1 MLKSLFQDG
10 RKLSQLYASF
20 LIPVPPFPITYS
32 DISVSISAVRLAGSL
47 SQPPPP
53 SFLNQASQAP
63 RPSTQRSRQH
73 SLKLLW
79 PPRFSRGHL
88 LFQRQKQS
96 PPGGRERRE
105 RNGYT
110 LARRVVSRVSV
121 RWIQVLGFPPFG
133 FEIAEMSP
141 WPDKCAFPRS
151 QHSFFL
157 SFFLSRSSILLESSD
172 PAPILLQSSNH
183 RRRFRR
189 PLPLSLLFIDP
200 GF

>member
-1 MLKSLFQDG
+1 MALSEKVTRVSKKVRKSYDGLTKSYDGLTKWWDFIFFMFNSLFQDA

-32 DISVSISAVRLAGSL
+32 DISISISAVRLAGSL

-63 RPSTQRSRQH
+63 RPSTQRSRQY

-121 RWIQVLGFPPFG
+121 RWIQVLGFPPL
-133 FEIAEMSP
+133 
-141 WPDKCAFPRS
+141 AFK
-151 QHSFFL
+151 
-157 SFFLSRSSILLESSD
+157 
-172 PAPILLQSSNH
+172 
-183 RRRFRR
+183 
-189 PLPLSLLFIDP
+189 
-200 GF
+200 